1 MSGEGYATLSCP
13 QVGQQLQRSLAELSR
28 VAALQNNKAD
38 TDALWAMLIGI
49 PPGKFT
55 GNYEADVARLK
66 DEVDAQQAI
75 QAARP
80 CNVP

>member
-1 MSGEGYATLSCP
+1 M
-13 QVGQQLQRSLAELSR
+13 
-28 VAALQNNKAD
+28 AALQNNKAD

-49 PPGKFT
+49 PSSKVT

-66 DEVDAQQAI
+66 DEVDALQAI
-75 QAARP
+75 QATRR